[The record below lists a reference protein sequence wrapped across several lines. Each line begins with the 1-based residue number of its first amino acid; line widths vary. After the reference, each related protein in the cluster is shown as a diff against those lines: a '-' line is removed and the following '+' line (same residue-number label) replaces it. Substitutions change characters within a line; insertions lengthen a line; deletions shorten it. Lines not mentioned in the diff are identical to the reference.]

1 MAVYTK
7 SGAFV
12 EAYIR
17 RTRPTSGWLGK
28 MAVKLREFGS
38 LTENQIAASLK
49 AIDDLED
56 AAAAA
61 YVSYAAGVKAQAS
74 APEPVQA
81 SESALRPGVYTIEFD
96 SGRWVTLRVLKS
108 YNPRYPEPKL
118 DLLTGPDNEVSFTSL
133 GRIVGDRLHPW
144 PGVRELL
151 QRPLV
156 EQAVSMLLR
165 ADQTRLQGF
174 GEQYSRH
181 TEVWEDD
188 PENPGARILTSVRCY
203 RCGRTL
209 TVPTSIDRGMGDDC
223 ASKDW

>member
-12 EAYIR
+12 ESYIR

-28 MAVKLREFGS
+28 MAVKLREYGS
-38 LTENQIAASLK
+38 LTENQIAASLN
-49 AIDDLED
+49 AINDLED

-61 YVSYAAGVKAQAS
+61 YASYAAGVKAEA
-74 APEPVQA
+74 APKIEPVPQA

-108 YNPRYPEPKL
+108 YNPRYPQPKL

-144 PGVRELL
+144 PGVRERSSPG
-151 QRPLV
+151 QRWSACSCAPVSATLCPRYPSGKGAGK
-156 EQAVSMLLR
+156 QAC
-165 ADQTRLQGF
+165 Q
-174 GEQYSRH
+174 
-181 TEVWEDD
+181 
-188 PENPGARILTSVRCY
+188 
-203 RCGRTL
+203 
-209 TVPTSIDRGMGDDC
+209 
-223 ASKDW
+223 